1 MRTKKKKQK
10 LTALLRVLL
19 MIFVGGILGL
29 NLYIANAR
37 TIVGNQLPM
46 PFGYGIANVL
56 TGSMEPTFS
65 PGTLLLV
72 KETNSIEKGDI
83 VVYQSG
89 QSLVVHRVRALDGDL
104 IITQGDANNAPDVP
118 FFKDQVKGKVIA
130 WLPHVGTIAELLRT
144 PAAVLL
150 ILILAIYLVERSFRK
165 EKENDDKELDEIREE
180 IRRLKKEN
188 NEQQYK

>member
-1 MRTKKKKQK
+1 MRTRKKKQK

-104 IITQGDANNAPDVP
+104 IITQGDANNTPDEP